1 MKICLFLAT
10 LQVKSI
16 LPIEVIWANLK
27 KEITKFII
35 ERSNNAI
42 IVRILLLKATTT
54 WKNICLF
61 VLQKEA

>member
-42 IVRILLLKATTT
+42 IVRIFSLKATTT
-54 WKNICLF
+54 
-61 VLQKEA
+61 